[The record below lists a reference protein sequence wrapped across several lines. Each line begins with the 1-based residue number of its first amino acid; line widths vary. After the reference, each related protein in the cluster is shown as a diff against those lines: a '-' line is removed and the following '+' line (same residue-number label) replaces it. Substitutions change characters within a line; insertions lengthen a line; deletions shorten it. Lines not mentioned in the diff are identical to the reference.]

1 MNKANHWIREIS
13 QHMNNL
19 AGVCIVAV
27 MLLVVSNILL
37 RVLLHRPVL
46 GTYEYVNMITAV
58 AIGLSLAHCAYQNGH
73 IAVDFILQR
82 CSRKIQAAADILT
95 HIIAI
100 SFWSVS
106 AWYVAKYARTMLDS
120 NTVSPTTQ
128 VPLSPVVYLIALG
141 LLALSLV
148 LSLRLTQSLKRAFR

>member
-1 MNKANHWIREIS
+1 MNKFTRWIKEIS

-19 AGVCIVAV
+19 AGLCIVVV

-37 RVLLHRPVL
+37 RVVFHQPLL

-73 IAVDFILQR
+73 IAVDFIIQR
-82 CSRKIQAAADILT
+82 FSPKIQRAADILT

-128 VPLSPVVYLIALG
+128 IPLSPVVYLIALG
-141 LLALSLV
+141 LLALCLV
-148 LSLRLTQSLKRAFR
+148 LSLRLTQSLKRAL

>member
-1 MNKANHWIREIS
+1 MNKSTNCIRAIS
-13 QHMNNL
+13 EFMNNL

-27 MLLVVSNILL
+27 MLLVVGNILL
-37 RVLLHRPVL
+37 RVVLHHPLL

-82 CSRKIQAAADILT
+82 CSPKIQTAADILN

-128 VPLSPVVYLIALG
+128 LPLSPVVYLIALG

-148 LSLRLTQSLKRAFR
+148 LSLRLSQSLKRAL